1 MRAGRQRPTPAKPK
15 YRQQQENI
23 IETHIQTV
31 DVLVIGGGT
40 AGPMAAA
47 KAKEANPAL
56 RVLLLEK
63 AHVKRSGAI
72 SMGMDGLN
80 NAIVPGFATPEQY
93 VKEIT
98 TANDGIVNQ
107 KTVMAYAQNSF
118 PMIEELDR
126 WGVKFEKDETGDY
139 AMRKVHH
146 MGTYV
151 LPMPEGHDIKKVL
164 YRRLKRARVEITN
177 RLVATRLLTSEDGS
191 IAGAMA
197 FDCRTGDFHVIRAK
211 TVVLSTGAAGRL
223 GLPASGYLFGT
234 YENPTNAGD
243 GYSMAYHAG
252 AELSGIECFQINPLI
267 KDYNGPACAYV
278 TGPFGGFTTNSHGE
292 RFIECDYWSGQ
303 MMQEFYNELQGGNG
317 PVFLKLNHLAEETI
331 STIETIL
338 HTNERPSRGRFH
350 EGRGTNYREQ
360 MVEMHISE
368 IGLCSGHSASGVWV
382 NEHAETTVTGLYA
395 AGDLAC
401 VPHNYMLG
409 AFVYG
414 KLAGESAASYCAGK
428 PLADVSQQQID
439 TERARVWAPLSR
451 TDGLPPNQ
459 VEYKLRRMVNDYLQP
474 PKVTR
479 KMEIGL
485 SRFEAIRE
493 DLDRL
498 QARNPHE
505 LMRALEVHAIRD
517 CAEMAARASLYRTE
531 SRWGLYHNR
540 VDYPERNDA
549 EWLVHVQV
557 KKEQD
562 KMICLKRPLEPYIVA
577 LDDKEK
583 SAYQHLRIKKE
594 ADAGSTAQQFKKAEP
609 ATA

>member
-1 MRAGRQRPTPAKPK
+1 MR
-15 YRQQQENI
+15 
-23 IETHIQTV
+23 THEHEY
-31 DVLVIGGGT
+31 DVVVVGGGT
-40 AGPMAAA
+40 AGPMAAV
-47 KAKEANPAL
+47 KAKQANPGL

-63 AHVKRSGAI
+63 ANVKRSGAI

-80 NAIVPGFATPEQY
+80 NAVIPGHATPEQY
-93 VKEIT
+93 VREIT
-98 TANDGIVNQ
+98 IANDGIVNQ
-107 KTVMAYAQNSF
+107 KAVMAYAANSF
-118 PMIEELDR
+118 AMVEELDR

-139 AMRKVHH
+139 AVKKVHH
-146 MGTYV
+146 MGSYV

-164 YRRLKRARVEITN
+164 YRQLKRTRVEITN
-177 RLVATRLLTSEDGS
+177 RLVATRLLTADGRV
-191 IAGAMA
+191 AGVMA
-197 FDCRTGDFHVIRAK
+197 FDCRTADFHVIRAK
-211 TVVLSTGAAGRL
+211 SVVLSCGAAGRL

-278 TGPFGGFTTNSHGE
+278 TGPFGGYTTNAAGQ

-303 MMQEFYNELQGGNG
+303 MMWEFYRELQGGKG
-317 PVFLKLNHLAEETI
+317 PVFLKLDHLAEETI
-331 STIETIL
+331 SQIETIL

-350 EGRGTNYREQ
+350 AGRGTDYRER

-382 NEHAETTVTGLYA
+382 DEQARTTVAGLHA
-395 AGDLAC
+395 AGDMAS

-414 KLAGESAASYCAGK
+414 RLAGESSAAYCAANGFA
-428 PLADVSQQQID
+428 PVDAGQVEQ
-439 TERARVWAPLSR
+439 ERARVQAPLLR
-451 TDGLPPNQ
+451 EKGLPPNQ

-485 SRFEAIRE
+485 QRFEAIRA
-493 DLDRL
+493 DLEHI

-505 LMRALEVHAIRD
+505 LMRAMEVHAIRD

-540 VDYPERNDA
+540 VDYPQRNDA
-549 EWLVHVQV
+549 DWFVHVQL
-557 KKEQD
+557 KKENGQ
-562 KMICLKRPLEPYIVA
+562 MTCFKRPIEPYIVA
-577 LDDKEK
+577 LDEDEK
-583 SAYQHLRIKKE
+583 HAYARLRV
-594 ADAGSTAQQFKKAEP
+594 QKA
-609 ATA
+609 A

>member
-1 MRAGRQRPTPAKPK
+1 MQ
-15 YRQQQENI
+15 
-23 IETHIQTV
+23 THEHEY
-31 DVLVIGGGT
+31 DVVVIGGGT
-40 AGPMAAA
+40 AGPMAAV
-47 KAKEANPAL
+47 KAKQANPAL

-63 AHVKRSGAI
+63 ANVKRSGAI

-80 NAIVPGFATPEQY
+80 NAVIPGHATPEQY
-93 VKEIT
+93 VREIT
-98 TANDGIVNQ
+98 IANDGIVNQ
-107 KTVMAYAQNSF
+107 KTVMAYAANSF
-118 PMIEELDR
+118 AMIEELDR
-126 WGVKFEKDETGDY
+126 MGVKFEKDETGDF
-139 AMRKVHH
+139 AVKKVHH
-146 MGTYV
+146 MGSYV

-164 YRRLKRARVEITN
+164 YRQLKRTRVEITN
-177 RLVATRLLTSEDGS
+177 RLVATRLLMDNDA
-191 IAGAMA
+191 AGGPRVAGVMA
-197 FDCRTGDFHVIRAK
+197 FDCRTADFHVIRAK
-211 TVVLSTGAAGRL
+211 TVVLSCGAAGRL

-252 AELSGIECFQINPLI
+252 AELSGLECFQINPLI

-278 TGPFGGFTTNSHGE
+278 TGPFGGYTTNAEGQ

-303 MMQEFYNELQGGNG
+303 MMWEFFQELQGGKG
-317 PVFLKLNHLAEETI
+317 PVFLKLDHLAEETI

-350 EGRGTNYREQ
+350 AGRGTDYRER

-382 NEHAETTVTGLYA
+382 DEYARTTVAGLHS
-395 AGDLAC
+395 AGDMAC

-414 KLAGESAASYCAGK
+414 RLAAESCVRYIEEGNGDFAPVDAEQ
-428 PLADVSQQQID
+428 VER
-439 TERARVWAPLSR
+439 ERARVWAPLQR
-451 TDGLPPNQ
+451 EHGLPPNQ

-485 SRFEAIRE
+485 ERFESIRD
-493 DLDRL
+493 DLE
-498 QARNPHE
+498 QMKAREPHE

-531 SRWGLYHNR
+531 SRWGLYHAR

-549 EWLVHVQV
+549 EWFCHAQL
-557 KKEQD
+557 KKDEQGR
-562 KMICLKRPLEPYIVA
+562 MVSFKRAIEPYIVPIA
-577 LDDKEK
+577 ETERN
-583 SAYQHLRIKKE
+583 AYRQLRI
-594 ADAGSTAQQFKKAEP
+594 AAPLQEP
-609 ATA
+609 SEPVAA

>member
-1 MRAGRQRPTPAKPK
+1 M
-15 YRQQQENI
+15 NL
-23 IETHIQTV
+23 IETEV

-40 AGPMAAA
+40 AGPMAAV
-47 KAKEANPAL
+47 KAKQANPSL

-63 AHVKRSGAI
+63 ANVKRSGAI

-80 NAIVPGFATPEQY
+80 NAVLPGHATPEQY
-93 VKEIT
+93 VREIT
-98 TANDGIVNQ
+98 VANDGIVNQ
-107 KTVMAYAQNSF
+107 KAVMAYAANSHA
-118 PMIEELDR
+118 MVEELDR

-139 AMRKVHH
+139 AVKKVHH
-146 MGTYV
+146 MGSYV

-164 YRRLKRARVEITN
+164 YRQLKRTRVEITN
-177 RLVATRLLTSEDGS
+177 RLVATRLLTHEGR

-197 FDCRTGDFHVIRAK
+197 FDCRTADFHVIRAK
-211 TVVLSTGAAGRL
+211 SVVLSCGAAGRL

-278 TGPFGGFTTNSHGE
+278 TGPFGGYTTNAQGQ

-303 MMQEFYNELQGGNG
+303 MMWEFYRELQGGNG
-317 PVFLKLNHLAEETI
+317 PVFLKLDHLAEETI
-331 STIETIL
+331 SQIETIL

-350 EGRGTNYREQ
+350 AGRGTDYRER

-382 NEHAETTVTGLYA
+382 NEHAQTTVAGLHA
-395 AGDLAC
+395 AGDMAS

-414 KLAGESAASYCAGK
+414 KLAGESSAAFCAAHDFAPVDAG
-428 PLADVSQQQID
+428 QIEA
-439 TERARVWAPLSR
+439 ERARVQGPLLR
-451 TDGLPPNQ
+451 GNENRGLPPNQ
-459 VEYKLRRMVNDYLQP
+459 VEFKLRRMVNDYLQP
-474 PKVTR
+474 PKVTK

-485 SRFEAIRE
+485 ERFEAIRD
-493 DLDRL
+493 DLDQL
-498 QARNPHE
+498 QARDPHE
-505 LMRALEVHAIRD
+505 LMRAMEVHFIRD
-517 CAEMAARASLYRTE
+517 CAEMAARASLFRTE
-531 SRWGLYHNR
+531 SRWGLYHAR

-549 EWLVHVQV
+549 DWFVHAQLH
-557 KKEQD
+557 KDAQGR
-562 KMICLKRPLEPYIVA
+562 MACFKRPIEPYIVPIA
-577 LDDKEK
+577 QADS
-583 SAYQHLRIKKE
+583 SAYARLRIP
-594 ADAGSTAQQFKKAEP
+594 AHSPAEP
-609 ATA
+609 VPA

>member
-1 MRAGRQRPTPAKPK
+1 M
-15 YRQQQENI
+15 
-23 IETHIQTV
+23 ETHVQTV

-40 AGPMAAA
+40 AGPMAAV
-47 KAKEANPAL
+47 KAKEADPSL

-63 AHVKRSGAI
+63 ANVKRSGAI

-80 NAIVPGFATPEQY
+80 NAVVPGFATPEQY

-98 TANDGIVNQ
+98 IANDGIVNQ
-107 KTVMAYAQNSF
+107 KTVMAYARDSYA
-118 PMIEELDR
+118 MIEELDS

-177 RLVATRLLTSEDGS
+177 RLVATRLLTAPDGA

-197 FDCRTGDFHVIRAK
+197 FDCRSGDFHVIRARS
-211 TVVLSTGAAGRL
+211 VVLATGAAGRL

-278 TGPFGGFTTNSHGE
+278 TGPFGGYTTNSRGE

-317 PVFLKLNHLAEETI
+317 PVFLKMNHLAEETI
-331 STIETIL
+331 QTIETIL

-350 EGRGTNYREQ
+350 AGRGTDYRAQ

-382 NEHAETTVTGLYA
+382 DEHARTTVPGLHA

-414 KLAGESAASYCAGK
+414 RLAGESAARYCADNAL
-428 PLADVSQQQID
+428 PELDQAQV
-439 TERARVWAPLSR
+439 ERERERVWAPLAR
-451 TDGLPPNQ
+451 QDGLPPNQ

-485 SRFEAIRE
+485 ERFESIRA
-493 DLDRL
+493 DLERL

-505 LMRALEVHAIRD
+505 LMRAMEVHAIRD

-540 VDYPERNDA
+540 VDYPGRNDA
-549 EWLVHVQV
+549 DWFVHVQL
-557 KKEQD
+557 KKED
-562 KMICLKRPLEPYIVA
+562 GRMTCFKRAVAPYIVP
-577 LDDKEK
+577 LDEREK
-583 SAYQHLRIKKE
+583 HAYRQLRL
-594 ADAGSTAQQFKKAEP
+594 QP
-609 ATA
+609 APQPIAA